1 MSADEIVVNNASIGR
16 DLASAVHRFYDPVSC
31 ANVARVRS
39 GELLAGVVYEQYVR
53 GVSIVAHMAVLAE
66 HGVNRDLLW
75 VAFDYPFNQLMVKR
89 IFGFTPEC
97 NLRALEMNAKMGF
110 KQVARIDG
118 MFAHDDAA
126 IVLCL
131 ERHDCHLLNIKPLN
145 IKSNHVV
152 N

>member
-1 MSADEIVVNNASIGR
+1 MSVDEIVVNNPEIGH
-16 DLASAVHRFYDPVSC
+16 DLAIATHRFYNPACCV
-31 ANVARVRS
+31 NVARVRS
-39 GELLAGVVYEQYVR
+39 GELLAGVFYEQYVH
-53 GVSIVAHMAVLAE
+53 GVSIIAHMAVFAE

-110 KQVARIDG
+110 KQVARIEG

-131 ERHDCHLLNIKPLN
+131 ERSDCRLLNIKPLN